1 MSARHRFVLPCLA
14 LAAVVS
20 GSTLQA
26 AELPTSKFYAYC
38 IELGVKDLKP
48 RPLAEQAA
56 LLGNL
61 GFDGTG
67 LPLDLTDELDS
78 QLKLLDGAQLQAFL
92 FWTSV
97 NVNPAKPPAYDPRLP
112 GAIRKLKGRPATV
125 CVLLTGLKPGEPQ
138 GIDPAVKAL
147 RELGDCAKEAGVR
160 ISVYNHVHNWTER
173 VPFAVEIVQKTAHPQ
188 VGYNFNLCHWL
199 KVEGAKD
206 YRPLLRQ
213 NASKLFCVTINGAQ
227 IGAPAWT
234 DGLIQPLDKGDFD
247 NRTLLG
253 TLREIGFTGPVGL
266 MCYGVPG
273 DPADFLAR
281 SMKVWKSWHNGN

>member
-1 MSARHRFVLPCLA
+1 M
-14 LAAVVS
+14 
-20 GSTLQA
+20 
-26 AELPTSKFYAYC
+26 
-38 IELGVKDLKP
+38 
-48 RPLAEQAA
+48 
-56 LLGNL
+56 
-61 GFDGTG
+61 
-67 LPLDLTDELDS
+67 
-78 QLKLLDGAQLQAFL
+78 
-92 FWTSV
+92 
-97 NVNPAKPPAYDPRLP
+97 
-112 GAIRKLKGRPATV
+112 
-125 CVLLTGLKPGEPQ
+125 
-138 GIDPAVKAL
+138 
-147 RELGDCAKEAGVR
+147 
-160 ISVYNHVHNWTER
+160 
-173 VPFAVEIVQKTAHPQ
+173 EIIQKTAHPQ